1 MKQAALKCAIYTRK
15 STEEGLDQEFNSL
28 DAQAESCAAFIASQ
42 KGSGWVQAPAEYN
55 DGGYSGGNMER
66 PALKR
71 LMADIALG
79 LINIVVV
86 YKIDRLTRSLMDFS
100 KLVEVFDRYG
110 VTFVSVTQ
118 SFNTTTSMGRLT
130 LNVLLSF
137 AQFEREVIGE
147 RVRDKIAA
155 SKQKGMWMGGA
166 TPVGYRCEDKK
177 LIPDEQGRVMV
188 EHIFNRYVELGSVSK
203 LKNELDRLEY
213 RSPVRNSKRG
223 LTYGGYKFSRGILY
237 KILKNPLYIGQ
248 VVHKDKVYDGQHEP
262 LISLDLWAIVQ
273 RKLGDQAPN
282 ISENSQRGGEVN
294 LLKGKVFDLD
304 GNLYSP
310 SYTVKDDKRYRYY
323 VSQAV
328 LQYKA
333 KPHGVITRLP
343 AGELEELIISTL
355 NDKVRSGLFLINF
368 GLLETDWEY
377 QQIISEGKTLILH
390 GLIKAIL
397 NKVIVRPNFIMLE
410 IDMGALAR
418 EFENAYKMAINP
430 QSEIFQIEVPF
441 ITGRAKSWALILEAE
456 SGIEKKKD
464 VFDLP
469 SDELQRW
476 VQGVIWRDEHFRGM
490 PIERIAA
497 RENVSSSHIH
507 KYIDASLAG

>member
-1 MKQAALKCAIYTRK
+1 MKPIAQKCAIYTRK

-42 KGSGWVQAPAEYN
+42 KGSGWVKAPAEYN

-100 KLVEVFDRYG
+100 KLVEVFDLYD

-166 TPVGYRCEDKK
+166 TPIGYRCEDKK
-177 LIPDEQGRVMV
+177 LIPDKRGRDIV
-188 EHIFNRYVELGSVSK
+188 EYIFNRYVELGSVSK

-223 LTYGGYKFSRGILY
+223 LTYGGCKFSRGILY
-237 KILKNPLYIGQ
+237 KILKNPLYIGR
-248 VVHKDKVYDGQHEP
+248 VVHKDKVYEGQHKAI
-262 LISLDLWAIVQ
+262 ISFDLWTIVQ
-273 RKLGDQAPN
+273 RKLREQAPS
-282 ISENSQRGGEVN
+282 ISANSQRGGELN

-310 SYTVKDDKRYRYY
+310 SYTVKDDRRYRYY

-328 LQYKA
+328 LQYEA
-333 KPHGVITRLP
+333 KPRGVITRLP
-343 AGELEELIISTL
+343 AGKLEDLVMATL
-355 NDKVRSGLFLINF
+355 NEKARSGQFLLNL

-377 QQIISEGKTLILH
+377 QQIISESKAISFPS
-390 GLIKAIL
+390 LIKTIL
-397 NKVIVRPNFIMLE
+397 SKVIVKPNSITLE
-410 IDMGALAR
+410 IDIRALAK
-418 EFENAYKMAINP
+418 EYENTYKISINP
-430 QSEIFQIEVPF
+430 QIETLQIEVPF
-441 ITGRAKSWALILEAE
+441 VTGRAKSWALVLKAE
-456 SGIEKKKD
+456 QDSEKKKD

-476 VQGVIWRDEHFRGM
+476 VQGVIWRDEHFGGM
-490 PIERIAA
+490 PIEKIAA
-497 RENVSSSHIH
+497 RENVSSAHVH
-507 KYIDASLAG
+507 KYIDASLTV